1 MMEIDFVLSQT
12 DERPMYLQIM
22 EQIKQRAVVGDWPQ
36 GAALPSIRALAA
48 SLGVSII
55 TVKRAYLELERL
67 GVIVTRQG
75 RGSWISEELD
85 IGDLQMQELEEY
97 LGRASDLAAT
107 MSISEEELI
116 NRLRALI
123 GQQRSRK

>member
-1 MMEIDFVLSQT
+1 MEIDFVLSQT
-12 DERPMYLQIM
+12 DERAMYLQIM
-22 EQIKQRAVVGDWPQ
+22 EQIKQRAAIGDWPT

-75 RGSWISEELD
+75 KGSWISEELD
-85 IGDLQMQELEEY
+85 MRDLQMQELEEY
-97 LGRASDLAAT
+97 LERATDLALT
-107 MSISEEELI
+107 MSLSEEELI

>member
-12 DERPMYLQIM
+12 DERAMYLQIM
-22 EQIKQRAVVGDWPQ
+22 EQIKQRAAIGDWPK
-36 GAALPSIRALAA
+36 GGALPSIRALAA

-55 TVKRAYLELERL
+55 TVKRAYLELERI

-75 RGSWISEELD
+75 KGSWISEELD
-85 IGDLQMQELEEY
+85 LRDLQMQELEEY
-97 LGRASDLAAT
+97 LERATDLALT
-107 MSISEEELI
+107 MSLSEEELI